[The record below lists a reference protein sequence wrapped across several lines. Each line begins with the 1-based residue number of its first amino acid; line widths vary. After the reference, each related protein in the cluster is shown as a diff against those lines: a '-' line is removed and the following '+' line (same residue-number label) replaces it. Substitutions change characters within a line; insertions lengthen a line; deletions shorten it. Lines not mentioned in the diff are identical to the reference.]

1 VRRRIE
7 EFDIEKAWWNDR
19 EETAQAWRVDVE
31 RIRDNNYNLD
41 ISNPNAEADSH
52 RPPEQLL
59 AEYQAATEAMTRTQ
73 NALRDALADAL
84 RQTLR
89 EDD

>member
-1 VRRRIE
+1 VARP
-7 EFDIEKAWWNDR
+7 NNR
-19 EETAQAWRVDVE
+19 EETTQAWCVDVD
-31 RIRDNNYNLD
+31 RIRANNYNLD

-52 RPPEQLL
+52 RPPEELL
-59 AEYQAATEAMTRTQ
+59 AHYQAAAEAMTRTQ